1 MPRLHPLDPALVESL
16 VRRRRA
22 LRWSQNDLA
31 LAAGLT
37 EAFVQRMET
46 LRYPVPPEKRAALE
60 GALAKAEREAVVPA

>member
-1 MPRLHPLDPALVESL
+1 MPRLHPLDPDLVASL

-22 LRWSQNDLA
+22 LGWSQNDLA

-46 LRYPVPPEKRAALE
+46 LRYPVSPEKRNALE
-60 GALAKAEREAVVPA
+60 RALAKAEHETAVPA